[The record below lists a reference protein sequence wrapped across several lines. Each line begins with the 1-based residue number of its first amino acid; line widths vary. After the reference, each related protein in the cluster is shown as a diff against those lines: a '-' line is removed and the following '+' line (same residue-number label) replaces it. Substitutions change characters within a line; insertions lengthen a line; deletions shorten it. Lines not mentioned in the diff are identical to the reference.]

1 VEGGIGMT
9 LDLSMDDL
17 FSSDIKLYELLNEV
31 KGDNQVLKE
40 FFISFPSASK
50 IKNGQYGIF
59 IGNAKNVLDQQTS
72 NGDSY
77 VSSVIVLITSKQ
89 SDYKLAKVGIDLAT
103 KELIKEIKK
112 SELAKRNFRWTDSNI
127 VYTDSL
133 DIKYRT
139 ITFLFNEMY
148 SWEDV
153 DYDERDLKLIFEDVE
168 ITEGEE

>member
-1 VEGGIGMT
+1 MT
-9 LDLSMDDL
+9 LNLSMDDL
-17 FSSDIKLYELLNEV
+17 FSSDILLYELLQEV
-31 KGDNQVLKE
+31 KKDNQILSQ
-40 FFISFPSASK
+40 FFVSFPSGSK
-50 IKNGQYGIF
+50 IKNEQYGIF
-59 IGNAKNVLDQQTS
+59 IGHAKNVLDKQTS
-72 NGDSY
+72 NGDTY

-103 KELIKEIKK
+103 RELIKEIRK
-112 SELAKRNFRWTDSNI
+112 SELAKRGFRWTESTI

-133 DIKYRT
+133 DIKYRS

-153 DYDERDLKLIFEDVE
+153 DYDNRILNVVFEDVE